1 MKTTFDF
8 NGGVRKT
15 FFKQSRKNKY
25 NIMSQYENLLNA
37 IIKAKLPDINAA
49 IGGAIKSQG
58 LDPMIHVASGNDNIG
73 SINLGICTAT
83 ASASYALQNLTG
95 LSSLVINSLEITS
108 ATTGEDG
115 KVVHGSVALNASMT
129 SNLGIN
135 VGGRFTAG
143 CDFLKPSVGISGRVT
158 VSSVTVAAT
167 GDFDATVGSDIC
179 LTEIHISN
187 PGLNYGSIKVDID
200 GLGIFNSLLHP
211 LENFI
216 LGIVKGQLVGAI
228 QGALTPALNNA
239 INGQLPQCSSL

>member
-1 MKTTFDF
+1 
-8 NGGVRKT
+8 
-15 FFKQSRKNKY
+15 
-25 NIMSQYENLLNA
+25 MSQYQNLLNA

-49 IGGAIKSQG
+49 IGAAIKSQG
-58 LDPMIHVASGNDNIG
+58 LDPMIHVASGSHNIG
-73 SINLGICTAT
+73 SIDLGICTAT
-83 ASASYALQNLTG
+83 ASASYSLQNLTG

-115 KVVHGSVALNASMT
+115 KTVHGSVALSASMS

-135 VGGRFTAG
+135 VGGKFTAG
-143 CDFLKPSVGISGRVT
+143 CGLVKNSVRISGRVT
-158 VSSVTVAAT
+158 VSTVTVAAT

-187 PGLNYGSIKVDID
+187 PGLNYGNIIVDID

-228 QGALTPALNNA
+228 QGALTPPLNSA
-239 INGQLPQCSSL
+239 INGQLPQCNSL